1 MTGSDQDKM
10 TFGEYL
16 RRLRESRNLSQRQV
30 AKAAGLS
37 YAYLSQIEGN
47 KRVKR
52 KKGEDQFAPHP
63 QFLKK
68 LAEVYH
74 VTPAQLFERA
84 GYYDSEITKIYGFSE
99 KNEVDRIFDFLIHD
113 PALKQIFSILD
124 KRAIINRY
132 ETLTGKRLITWA
144 GDPDKNPSVNK
155 SEFTGLRCENGM
167 LLADTSN
174 TKLSVKEVAEELGC
188 SEQEVKQMIK
198 NNQLLA
204 KANDFDEFFVEK
216 SELQKFKIG
225 GVQNWIHT
233 GGKIPVAKA
242 PSTKEEWEQQFAA
255 LDGVGADNET
265 SISLQ
270 LAAPAQLLAKKR
282 QKRK

>member
-1 MTGSDQDKM
+1 MSENDQNKM

-47 KRVKR
+47 KRAKR

-74 VTPAQLFERA
+74 VSSGQLFERA
-84 GYYDSEITKIYGFSE
+84 GYYDSEKSNIYGFSE
-99 KNEVDRIFDFLIHD
+99 KNEIDRIFDFIIHD
-113 PALKQIFSILD
+113 PALKQILSVLD
-124 KRAIINRY
+124 KRAIVSRY

-144 GDPDKNPSVNK
+144 GDPDKHPSVSK
-155 SEFTGLRCENGM
+155 TEFTQLRCENGM
-167 LLADTSN
+167 LHADTSN
-174 TKLSVKEVAEELGC
+174 TKLSVKEVAEELEC
-188 SEQEVKQMIK
+188 SEDEVKQIIK
-198 NNQLLA
+198 NNQLRA
-204 KANDFDEFFVEK
+204 TENDFKELFVEK
-216 SELQKFKIG
+216 SELHRFKIG
-225 GVQNWIHT
+225 GIRNWIHT
-233 GGKIPVAKA
+233 GAKIPVAKM
-242 PSTKEEWEQQFAA
+242 PMTKEEISEQLAA
-255 LDGVGADNET
+255 LDNGGAAEE
-265 SISLQ
+265 ISLS
-270 LAAPAQLLAKKR
+270 LTPAENVKPLAKKK